1 MTDRLGLK
9 FRNIDI
15 LELAAW
21 DVHSSE
27 IRFLKSSQRMES
39 SGAILWDFVDCHYV
53 TLCFSDRS

>member
-15 LELAAW
+15 LELAAG

-27 IRFLKSSQRMES
+27 IRFLKNAPKEWRVPAPFC
-39 SGAILWDFVDCHYV
+39 GIL
-53 TLCFSDRS
+53 